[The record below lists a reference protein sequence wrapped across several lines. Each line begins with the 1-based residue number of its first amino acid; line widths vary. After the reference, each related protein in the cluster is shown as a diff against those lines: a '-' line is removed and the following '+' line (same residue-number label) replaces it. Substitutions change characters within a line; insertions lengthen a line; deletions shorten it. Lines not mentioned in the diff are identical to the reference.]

1 MLRQHQF
8 EKVEM
13 VSITRPDQSLE
24 EHSRMTKCAQAI
36 LEKLGLP
43 YRTVVLCTGDMG
55 FGARKTH
62 DLEVWLPGQGK
73 YREISSISVCGD
85 FQARRMLARFKPAEG
100 GKLQFVHT
108 LNGSGVAV
116 GRCLIAVLENGQN
129 EDGSVSLPP
138 VLSPYLGNSTRINS
152 TGGLE

>member
-1 MLRQHQF
+1 M
-8 EKVEM
+8 
-13 VSITRPDQSLE
+13 
-24 EHSRMTKCAQAI
+24 
-36 LEKLGLP
+36 LEKL
-43 YRTVVLCTGDMG
+43 TI
-55 FGARKTH
+55 
-62 DLEVWLPGQGK
+62 LEVWLPGQGK

-129 EDGSVSLPP
+129 EDGSVSLPR
-138 VLSPYLGNSTRINS
+138 VLSPYFRKLYPYKFYRGLGITNLGSQVIKTEYLHPLKMFFQLR
-152 TGGLE
+152 GL